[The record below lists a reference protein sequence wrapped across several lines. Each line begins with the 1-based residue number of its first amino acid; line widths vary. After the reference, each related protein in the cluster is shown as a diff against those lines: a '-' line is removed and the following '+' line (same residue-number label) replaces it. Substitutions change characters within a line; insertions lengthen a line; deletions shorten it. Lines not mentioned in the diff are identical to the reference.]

1 MSLLDL
7 VLPIP
12 DVSDDIKVRL
22 IEGLIDVANLEVN
35 PHAVLERLDQ
45 LDPIQRRNALEKL
58 IQTLISKQLFDTVLS
73 TAIEGEAL
81 LVS

>member
-73 TAIEGEAL
+73 SAIEGEAL
-81 LVS
+81 LVG